1 MNSEIPFFIYNCLKC
16 GPALGVLGEWKPV
29 NSNSNVEY
37 LVLLVGCELHG
48 FIGGLS
54 GTAALATITGMAVE
68 RLFTIWYPF
77 EMKCFF
83 TTRNSLVASGFI
95 WIYSLTF
102 ALPPLLHISNRYV
115 PEGYLTSC
123 SFDYLSKEPSSQIF
137 VAIFFIAAYVLPLI
151 IIIVSYTLIVFRVK
165 KSGHQFEEP
174 EKKRRYE
181 NRNVHVKKNVEIR
194 LVKCALSLIGL
205 WTLAW
210 TPYAIVSFIGLVT
223 DGSMLTPAMSMFP
236 ALFAKCA
243 SFVDPYV
250 YGYSHPRYQK
260 EIRTRILTLCFP
272 GRRRQVPRRSDKMSQ
287 CATFSMT
294 SRSKRSGSTSDKK
307 AETIF

>member
-1 MNSEIPFFIYNCLKC
+1 
-16 GPALGVLGEWKPV
+16 
-29 NSNSNVEY
+29 
-37 LVLLVGCELHG
+37 
-48 FIGGLS
+48 
-54 GTAALATITGMAVE
+54 MAVE

-83 TTRNSLVASGFI
+83 TTRNSVIASGFI

-102 ALPPLLHISNRYV
+102 SLPPLLHIVNRYV

-123 SFDYLSKEPSSQIF
+123 SFDYLSKDSSSQIF
-137 VAIFFIAAYVLPLI
+137 VAVFFIAAYVLPLI
-151 IIIVSYTLIVFRVK
+151 IIIISYALIVYRVK
-165 KSGHQFEEP
+165 KSGEEFEEP
-174 EKKRRYE
+174 ENKRRFG
-181 NRNVHVKKNVEIR
+181 NRNVQVKKKVEIR

-223 DGSMLTPAMSMFP
+223 DDASMLTPAMSMFP

-243 SFVDPYV
+243 SFIDPYV

-260 EIRTRILTLCFP
+260 EIRTRIFSLCFP
-272 GRRRQVPRRSDKMSQ
+272 GRRRPIPRRWDDKMSQ

-307 AETIF
+307 VETTF

>member
-1 MNSEIPFFIYNCLKC
+1 M
-16 GPALGVLGEWKPV
+16 
-29 NSNSNVEY
+29 
-37 LVLLVGCELHG
+37 
-48 FIGGLS
+48 
-54 GTAALATITGMAVE
+54 ATITGMAVE
-68 RLFTIWYPF
+68 RFFTIWYPF

-83 TTRNSLVASGFI
+83 TTRNSLIASGFI
-95 WIYSLTF
+95 WIYSLAF
-102 ALPPLLHISNRYV
+102 SLPPLLHIWNKYV

-123 SFDYLSKEPSSQIF
+123 SFDYLSKDATSQMF
-137 VAIFFIAAYVLPLI
+137 VAAFFIAAYVFPLFI
-151 IIIVSYTLIVFRVK
+151 IIASYVLIVYKVK
-165 KSGHQFEEP
+165 KSGSQFEEQGM
-174 EKKRRYE
+174 KRRYE
-181 NRNVHVKKNVEIR
+181 SRNSRAKEKVEFR

-223 DGSMLTPAMSMFP
+223 DGSSLTPEISMFP

-260 EIRTRILTLCFP
+260 EIRTRIVSLCFP
-272 GRRRQVPRRSDKMSQ
+272 SHRRPISRRNDKMSQ

-294 SRSKRSGSTSDKK
+294 SRSRRSGSSSEKK
-307 AETIF
+307 IETTF